1 MRSGRQQS
9 TRTPIH
15 LYGSAPVGGSRA
27 DQHTSQRNTRHTH
40 ATRLRPAPQ
49 QPKTRVFKHLPAAGK
64 HTRGSPATSPPAAT
78 AGARAGRTPLAD
90 REPRLSPTRS
100 PSPST
105 STTQASD
112 QGPCRLG
119 RAHGC
124 AKKLLYGRLPPPIS
138 AREAHHLAQIATTD
152 FVHLQHSD
160 AAVVAARYAK
170 GAMGRG
176 PEDSAAPATASLAAA
191 QQQKPKTVSRGWSG
205 PAGQRGRWEE
215 RSGAHLNRRGWR

>member
-9 TRTPIH
+9 TRNPIH

-105 STTQASD
+105 STTQASG

-119 RAHGC
+119 RAHRC
-124 AKKLLYGRLPPPIS
+124 AKKLLYGRLPPPSRPGKRAISRRSPPTTSSTCSTATQRSLPPDMLS
-138 AREAHHLAQIATTD
+138 ARW
-152 FVHLQHSD
+152 
-160 AAVVAARYAK
+160 ARIL
-170 GAMGRG
+170 RT
-176 PEDSAAPATASLAAA
+176 PPHRPQPA
-191 QQQKPKTVSRGWSG
+191 
-205 PAGQRGRWEE
+205 
-215 RSGAHLNRRGWR
+215 